1 MCILRSIEIISLLLH
16 YKLIAN
22 LLFMK
27 KLLLYSTTLVMATS
41 IGCTQQATQYK
52 DKGIEIANMDTASVA
67 GDDFYMYATGGWQ
80 EANPIPDEN
89 SRYGTFDKL
98 REENQK
104 QVQGLIE
111 ELGAEDH
118 KLGTNAQKVGDLYSL
133 GIDSVKL
140 NADGYEPIKPILAEI
155 DAATS
160 KKDIVKLMAEIS
172 KYAANPFFGFYV
184 GADDKNSSMNI
195 VHIFQSGIG
204 MGEREYY
211 LEKDDKSNHLRQE
224 YVNMIK
230 TQFQNTGYS
239 EADATKSA
247 NEAMKIETELAT
259 NHFTKEMRRLP
270 EKNYHKVKFDDLNKE
285 VAPFD
290 WSYYF
295 EQVGANKL
303 DTLNV
308 SQIEP
313 IKAAIKI
320 IDTES
325 LDNLKSYLSWI
336 VIRSAAN
343 YLSDDFVNAHFEFY
357 GKTLSGSKELRPRW
371 KRSIDAVNGALGEAV
386 GQLYVEKYFPAEA
399 KERMLTLVNN
409 LQESL
414 SERISKLEW
423 MSDETKSKAQ
433 EKLNTFIVK
442 IGYPDKWK
450 DYSTLEIK
458 DDSYFANITRASKF
472 EYQEMLDEL
481 GKQVDKSKWHMSP
494 QTVNAYYNP
503 SSNEI
508 CFPAGILQPP
518 FFYMNADDA
527 VNYGGIGVVI
537 GHEMTHGFDDQGRK
551 YDKIGNLNEWWTAED
566 ATSFDERANVLVNHF
581 DNIVVIDTVQ
591 ANGTYTLGE
600 NIADH
605 GGLQVSHNA
614 YLKTK
619 ESQSAKPIDGFTPE
633 QRFFLSYATLWA
645 GNVRDAEVLRLT
657 KIDPHSLGKWRVNGA
672 LPHIDAWYEAFN
684 VKETDALY
692 IPKEKRASIW

>member
-1 MCILRSIEIISLLLH
+1 
-16 YKLIAN
+16 
-22 LLFMK
+22 MK

-41 IGCTQQATQYK
+41 IGCTQQTTQHK
-52 DKGIEIANMDTASVA
+52 DKGIEIANMDTTAVA
-67 GDDFYMYATGGWQ
+67 GDDFYKYATGGWQ

-118 KLGTNAQKVGDLYSL
+118 KQGTNAQKVGDLYSI

-140 NADGYEPIKPILAEI
+140 NAEGYEPIKPILAEI

-160 KKDIVKLMAEIS
+160 KKDIVKLMAQVS

-184 GADDKNSSMNI
+184 SADDKNSSMNI

-211 LEKDDKSNHLRQE
+211 LEQDDKSNLLRQE

-230 TQFQNTGYS
+230 TQFQNIGYT
-239 EADATKSA
+239 EAEATKSA

-270 EKNYHKVKFDDLNKE
+270 ELNYHKVKFDDLDKE
-285 VAPFD
+285 VAPFE
-290 WSYYF
+290 WAYYF
-295 EQVGANKL
+295 EQMGANNL

-313 IKAAIKI
+313 IKAAINI

-325 LDNLKSYLSWI
+325 LENLKSYLNWI

-357 GKTLSGSKELRPRW
+357 GKTMSGSKELRPRW

-386 GQLYVEKYFPAEA
+386 GQLYVERYFPAEA
-399 KERMLTLVNN
+399 KERMLTLVKN

-414 SERISKLEW
+414 GERITNLEW
-423 MSDETKSKAQ
+423 MSAETKEKAH

-450 DYSTLEIK
+450 DYSTLEVK
-458 DDSYFANITRASKF
+458 KDSYWANMMRASEFAYK
-472 EYQEMLDEL
+472 EMIDEL
-481 GKQVDKSKWHMSP
+481 GKPVDNTKWYMSP

-551 YDKIGNLNEWWTAED
+551 FDKEGNLNDWWTAKD
-566 ATSFDERANVLVNHF
+566 ATNFDERAKVLVDYF
-581 DNIVVIDTVQ
+581 DNIVVIDTVK

-605 GGLQVSHNA
+605 GGLQVSYNA
-614 YLKTK
+614 FLKTK
-619 ESQSAKPIDGFTPE
+619 ESQTDETIDGFTPK
-633 QRFFLSYATLWA
+633 QRFFLSYATLWG
-645 GNVRDAEVLRLT
+645 GNVRDAEILRLT

-672 LPHIDAWYEAFN
+672 LPHIDAWYDAFDI
-684 VKETDALY
+684 KESNAMYL
-692 IPKEKRASIW
+692 PKEKRASIW